1 MTQENFDNMQRVW
14 VIKTIVE
21 EAAKKCHE
29 LCHDR
34 DVVPSQTVM
43 DLMTIVL
50 DSTTKATHIQWTDS
64 AGLKYGM
71 DMYLQSI
78 KNL

>member
-1 MTQENFDNMQRVW
+1 MKQENFDNIERLW
-14 VIKTIVE
+14 SIKTIVE

-34 DVVPSQTVM
+34 DTVSSQAVM
-43 DLMTIVL
+43 DLMTILL
-50 DSTTKATHIQWTDS
+50 DSTTKATDIQWTD
-64 AGLKYGM
+64 ANGLHNGVKI
-71 DMYLQSI
+71 YLQSI

>member
-1 MTQENFDNMQRVW
+1 MKQENFNDIERLW
-14 VIKTIVE
+14 AIKVIVE

-29 LCHDR
+29 LCYDH
-34 DVVPSQTVM
+34 DVVSSQTVM
-43 DLMTIVL
+43 DLMTIIL

-64 AGLKYGM
+64 TGLRHGTQIYV
-71 DMYLQSI
+71 QSI

>member
-1 MTQENFDNMQRVW
+1 MKQENFDNIERLW
-14 VIKTIVE
+14 AIKSIVE

-34 DVVPSQTVM
+34 DTVSSQTVM

-50 DSTTKATHIQWTDS
+50 DSTTKATHMQWTDS
-64 AGLKYGM
+64 AGLTYGTEI
-71 DMYLQSI
+71 YIQSI